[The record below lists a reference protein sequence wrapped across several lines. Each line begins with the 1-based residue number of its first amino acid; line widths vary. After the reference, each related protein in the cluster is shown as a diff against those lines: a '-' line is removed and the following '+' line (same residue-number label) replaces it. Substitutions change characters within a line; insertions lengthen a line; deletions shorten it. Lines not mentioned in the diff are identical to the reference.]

1 MLLRHWKL
9 DTNKCN
15 LKMRAVSAVS
25 AVSAAGKVCDF
36 QGPLGSSQAITILIV
51 YNQYNVSGR
60 RAERP
65 ATFSR
70 SL

>member
-15 LKMRAVSAVS
+15 LKMRAVS